1 VPVPGGRRGDVTLMP
16 TTIPERSRPPSTIS
30 RLVRAIAMN
39 IWLRLE
45 RLWLRL
51 RLWWVRITRN

>member
-1 VPVPGGRRGDVTLMP
+1 LMP